1 MRCLEA
7 LFVPSSGT
15 FLVLV
20 ECVVELCV
28 MLFLM
33 GHPHEIVPP

>member
-1 MRCLEA
+1 MDSIMEYEGA
-7 LFVPSSGT
+7 LYVPPSGA

-28 MLFLM
+28 MQVLVYSLSL
-33 GHPHEIVPP
+33 

>member
-1 MRCLEA
+1 MYDMRYVQA
-7 LFVPSSGT
+7 LFVPPSDA

-28 MLFLM
+28 MLVL
-33 GHPHEIVPP
+33 VYSLSL